1 MSTQGTIKR
10 YHLTVEKVANAIF
23 PSFEEIK
30 SYLHDQGFEISP
42 RTLQRDIEQVRN
54 EFGVEIKYDR
64 AKNGYY
70 IDKEDSLNLE
80 SFLRFLEM
88 MVTANIIA
96 DCLKDGK
103 DNMNYLNFESKGNLR
118 GIEYLKDFLL
128 AIRTQR
134 VVNFTHENFQT
145 EKRKKVIMKPYLLK
159 EYRNRWYV
167 IGNVEGIK
175 EFRIYGIDRITELI
189 VTKEKFKLS
198 KSAEVIDLFENTIGL
213 LYDEH
218 ELQEVHLAFEAIE
231 AKYVKSLPWH
241 QSQVLLSEN
250 TKETVF
256 KLNIT
261 PNYELKQKILMLGA
275 NVRVVKPAW
284 LAKEIKE
291 ILVETLKQYK

>member
-96 DCLKDGK
+96 DCLKDGR

-198 KSAEVIDLFENTIGL
+198 KSTEVIDLFENTIGL

>member
-23 PSFEEIK
+23 PSFDDIK
-30 SYLHDQGFEISP
+30 SYLHDQGFEISQ

-54 EFGVEIKYDR
+54 EFGVEIIYDR
-64 AKNGYY
+64 SRNGYY

-103 DNMNYLNFESKGNLR
+103 DNMNYLNFESKGNLK
-118 GIEYLKDFLL
+118 GIEFLKDLLL

-134 VVNFTHENFQT
+134 VIHFTHENFQT
-145 EKRKKVIMKPYLLK
+145 ERMKKVIMHPFLLK

-167 IGNVEGIK
+167 IGKVTGIA
-175 EFRIYGIDRITELI
+175 ELRIYGIDRISDLQI
-189 VTKEKFKLS
+189 TKEKFKS
-198 KSAEVIDLFENTIGL
+198 RENNVADLFENTIGL

-218 ELQEVHLAFEAIE
+218 PLEEVILSCDPIE
-231 AKYVKSLPWH
+231 AKYMKSLPWH
-241 QSQVLLSEN
+241 KSQTLVSEN
-250 TKETVF
+250 SKESIF
-256 KLNIT
+256 KLMIT
-261 PNYELKQKILMLGA
+261 PNYELKQKILMLGL
-275 NVRVVKPAW
+275 NLKVIKPIW

-291 ILVETLKQYK
+291 SLNKTLKRYL

>member
-250 TKETVF
+250 AKETVF

-275 NVRVVKPAW
+275 NVKVVKPLW

-291 ILVETLKQYK
+291 NLMKTLKQYK